1 MGGNKILIG
10 YLESGEAVALQAL
23 EISSVPDISII
34 DSNADET
41 AVIDGYKKDMGR
53 SIRIIRRNVE

>member
-41 AVIDGYKKDMGR
+41 AVIDGYKRDMGNLL
-53 SIRIIRRNVE
+53 SEI